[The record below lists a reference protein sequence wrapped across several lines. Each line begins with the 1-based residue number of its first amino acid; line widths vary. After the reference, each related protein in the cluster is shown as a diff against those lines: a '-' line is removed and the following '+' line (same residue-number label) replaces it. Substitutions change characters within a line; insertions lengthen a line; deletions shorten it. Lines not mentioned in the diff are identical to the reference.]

1 MTEKQ
6 LLEKI
11 LDEVEQLKDQVEIIK
26 KNMIKID
33 NNTNSNLS
41 LLNKNLKNK
50 KLKNFRRKS
59 VHECKSP

>member
-50 KLKNFRRKS
+50 YI
-59 VHECKSP
+59 